1 MKLKSIVALLMLSLL
16 SAGVMAQM
24 QNQRFAFVDTE
35 YILNNIPE
43 YKDAQE
49 ELNALSQK
57 WEKEVKAIF
66 DKVEEMYKTYQTEA
80 VLLPQDLKRKRE
92 EDILKKEREAKDLQL
107 KYFGPEGD
115 LFKKRNELVSPIQEK
130 IFNAMQEI
138 AETRNYAFVFDKAAG
153 ALLLY
158 ANPRFD
164 ISDEVLDEVGKVMQ
178 ITKPE
183 NRRGNR

>member
-1 MKLKSIVALLMLSLL
+1 MKVKTLISVILL
-16 SAGVMAQM
+16 SIMSTSVWAQL

-35 YILNNIPE
+35 YILKNIPE

-57 WEKEVKAIF
+57 WEKEIKDAF
-66 DKVEEMYKTYQTEA
+66 DKVEEMYRAYQTEA

-92 EDILKKEREAKDLQL
+92 EDILKKEREAKDLQM
-107 KYFGPEGD
+107 KYFGPEGN
-115 LFKKRNELVSPIQEK
+115 LFKKRNELVGPIQEK
-130 IFNAMQEI
+130 VFNAMQEI
-138 AETRNYAFVFDKAAG
+138 AETKNYAFVFDKAAG

-164 ISDEVLDEVGKVMQ
+164 ISDEVLDELGKVMQ
-178 ITKPE
+178 ITRPDSRSGK
-183 NRRGNR
+183 R

>member
-1 MKLKSIVALLMLSLL
+1 MKVKTFITLLLLSLM
-16 SAGVMAQM
+16 STGTMAQL
-24 QNQRFAFVDTE
+24 QGQRFAYVDTD

-57 WEKEVKAIF
+57 WEKEVKALF
-66 DKVEEMYKTYQTEA
+66 DKVEEMYKAYQNEA

-92 EDILKKEREAKDLQL
+92 ESILNKEREAKELQL

-115 LFKKRNELVSPIQEK
+115 LFKKRSELVSPIQEK
-130 IFNAMQEI
+130 IYNAMQEI
-138 AETRNYAFVFDKAAG
+138 AETKNYAFIFDKASG
-153 ALLLY
+153 AVLLY
-158 ANPRFD
+158 ANPRLD

-178 ITKPE
+178 ITRRE
-183 NRRGNR
+183 NRAGKR